1 MKLCWVKWSIVATP
15 RGCMSRPS
23 RSGSARE
30 PIEERCPS
38 SAVGG
43 IPLFGMGNICLFEE
57 CPGEA
62 AEEIL
67 KTAAG
72 T

>member
-1 MKLCWVKWSIVATP
+1 
-15 RGCMSRPS
+15 
-23 RSGSARE
+23 
-30 PIEERCPS
+30 
-38 SAVGG
+38 
-43 IPLFGMGNICLFEE
+43 MGNICLFEE